1 MKRIKK
7 AKQRVRPKKKNRAG
21 MENAPA
27 DALEN
32 RKPAV
37 AFLEESPR
45 SEPQPRA
52 DEAQP
57 RPELTPLRA
66 LWRGKNKENG
76 RNGQNFGAIG
86 PLVQHRGLEP
96 SKNKLKRCE

>member
-7 AKQRVRPKKKNRAG
+7 PNSGFAQKKKKRSG
-21 MENAPA
+21 MGNAPA
-27 DALEN
+27 AALES

-37 AFLEESPR
+37 AFLGESPR

-66 LWRGKNKENG
+66 LSRGKNKENRRKG
-76 RNGQNFGAIG
+76 
-86 PLVQHRGLEP
+86 
-96 SKNKLKRCE
+96 